1 MSEQRVY
8 RGRAGLG
15 VMLATDKR
23 HSDRYESWFDLPV
36 DHHSFSTERKVVEQ
50 GQGAQLKAFL
60 EAPVHTGRDRAAV
73 PKHRLPRW
81 IEDAIEAYIVRA
93 GRQNWGY
100 TLELVGSGHPS
111 VGWVLQRLLG
121 QRALRYHEP
130 GPLWGTSAQGL
141 HELAEQFQ
149 IVYWRHSVHYVLRL
163 TAFGSEAALRTW
175 VGLHPPSSVPIAR
188 PLPPI
193 HGVLHGPHSEEGEPW
208 FESFG
213 AYAAPHALNLD
224 DEAGAFAFRT
234 LSNWQ
239 RLRAYWR
246 RGPDNA
252 VLNFFNWPIEAYRLT
267 WDTCPPGTVLTRFAC
282 DLRLAV
288 YA

>member
-23 HSDRYESWFDLPV
+23 HSDLYDSWFDLPV

-60 EAPVHTGRDRAAV
+60 EAPVHTGRDRAAA
-73 PKHRLPRW
+73 PRHRLPRW

-121 QRALRYHEP
+121 RRALLYHKP
-130 GPLWGTSAQGL
+130 GPHWGTSAQGL
-141 HELAEQFQ
+141 HD
-149 IVYWRHSVHYVLRL
+149 I
-163 TAFGSEAALRTW
+163 FGQGRSED
-175 VGLHPPSSVPIAR
+175 
-188 PLPPI
+188 
-193 HGVLHGPHSEEGEPW
+193 
-208 FESFG
+208 
-213 AYAAPHALNLD
+213 AYAAGRNTRDPTLAAQY
-224 DEAGAFAFRT
+224 AGAALFKRHLHGIAHQNRDGGVGCALARKGHVQPGRAIVTNFGRNGLAFT
-234 LSNWQ
+234 KTD
-239 RLRAYWR
+239 LRGLR
-246 RGPDNA
+246 RGQPRMA
-252 VLNFFNWPIEAYRLT
+252 SLFLF
-267 WDTCPPGTVLTRFAC
+267 TRSGRGRSHLVF
-282 DLRLAV
+282 LAGGARPKSSDQFV
-288 YA
+288 